1 MEIRQLKM
9 FCTAAKN
16 LSFTKTAAELDYA
29 QSNITAQIRLLEE
42 ELTVKLFERL
52 GRNIQL
58 THDGH
63 KFLKYAHKILQL
75 SSEAKDQLIQ
85 SPTIQGKIS
94 IGAAESLCIYRLP
107 ALLQE
112 YRRLYPNVEIHLEV
126 TSCQQFPDLLRTND
140 IDVAFTLTQPIALP
154 DMTTHVLIDEPMV
167 FVANPT
173 YKLTKKKS
181 LRPADL
187 NGECLILT
195 EKTCGYRPSI
205 MKMLEDFNVKTGPL
219 LEFSSLGA
227 IKKCVL
233 IGLGISIMPLIVVNE
248 HVKTGKLITFD
259 WKGPNLGMQTQ
270 LIVHRDKWISPALRA
285 FIDLTMTMIN
295 KDFI

>member
-29 QSNITAQIRLLEE
+29 QSNITAQIRLLED

-58 THDGH
+58 THDGQ
-63 KFLKYAHKILQL
+63 KFLKYAHKIIQL
-75 SSEAKDQLIQ
+75 STEAKEQLIQ

-107 ALLQE
+107 SLLQE
-112 YRRLYPNVEIHLEV
+112 YRRLYPHVEIHLEV
-126 TSCQQFPDLLRTND
+126 TSCQKFPESLRTND
-140 IDVAFTLTQPIALP
+140 IDVAFTLTEPVSLP
-154 DMTTHVLIDEPMV
+154 DMTTHILLDEPMV
-167 FVANPT
+167 FVSSPT
-173 YKLTKKKS
+173 YPLTKKKV

-195 EKTCGYRPSI
+195 EITCGYRPLI

-233 IGLGISIMPLIVVNE
+233 IGLGISIMPLIVVKE
-248 HVKTGKLITFD
+248 HVETGKLLAFE
-259 WKGPNLGMQTQ
+259 WKGPNMEVKTQ
-270 LIVHRDKWISPALRA
+270 VIHHKDKWISPALRA
-285 FIDLTMTMIN
+285 FLDLTMVMLN
-295 KDFI
+295 KDAL

>member
-1 MEIRQLKM
+1 MELRQLKM
-9 FCTAAKN
+9 FCTAAKT

-29 QSNITAQIRLLEE
+29 QSNITAQIRLLEN
-42 ELTVKLFERL
+42 ELTVQLFERL
-52 GRNIQL
+52 GRTLQL
-58 THDGH
+58 THDGQ
-63 KFLKYAHKILQL
+63 KFLKYAQKILQL
-75 SSEAKDQLIQ
+75 SDEAKEQLIQ

-107 ALLQE
+107 SLLQE
-112 YRRLYPNVEIHLEV
+112 YRRLYPQVEIHLEV
-126 TSCQQFPDLLRTND
+126 TSCQEFPASLRTND

-154 DMTTHVLIDEPMV
+154 DMTTHILLDEPMV

-195 EKTCGYRPSI
+195 EKTCGYRPLI
-205 MKMLEDFNVKTGPL
+205 TKMLEDFNIQTGPL

-233 IGLGISIMPLIVVNE
+233 IGLGISIMPLIVVKE
-248 HVKTGKLITFD
+248 HIETDKLVAFD
-259 WKGPNLGMQTQ
+259 WKGPKWEVKTQ
-270 LIVHRDKWISPALRA
+270 LIYHKDKWISPALRA
-285 FIDLTMTMIN
+285 FIDLTQAMIHN
-295 KDFI
+295 DLI

>member
-9 FCTAAKN
+9 FCAAAKN
-16 LSFTKTAAELDYA
+16 LSFTKTATELDYA

-52 GRNIQL
+52 GRTLQL

-63 KFLKYAHKILQL
+63 KFLKYATKILQL
-75 SSEAKDQLIQ
+75 SDEAKEQLIQ

-112 YRRLYPNVEIHLEV
+112 YRRLYPAVEIHLEV
-126 TSCQQFPDLLRTND
+126 TSCQEFPDSLRNND
-140 IDVAFTLTQPIALP
+140 IDVAFTLTQPVTFP
-154 DMTTHVLIDEPMV
+154 DMTTHILIDEPMV
-167 FVANPT
+167 FVASPN
-173 YKLTKKKS
+173 YKLTAKKI
-181 LRPADL
+181 LTPMDL

-195 EKTCGYRPSI
+195 EKTCGYRPFI
-205 MKMLEDFNVKTGPL
+205 MKMLEDFNVKIGPL

-233 IGLGISIMPLIVVNE
+233 IGLGISIMPLIVVKE
-248 HVKTGKLITFD
+248 HIATNKLTTFA
-259 WKGPNLGMQTQ
+259 WEGPNMEVKTQ
-270 LIVHRDKWISPALRA
+270 LIYHKDKWISPALRA
-285 FIDLTMTMIN
+285 FLDLTMTMIK
-295 KDFI
+295 KDLI